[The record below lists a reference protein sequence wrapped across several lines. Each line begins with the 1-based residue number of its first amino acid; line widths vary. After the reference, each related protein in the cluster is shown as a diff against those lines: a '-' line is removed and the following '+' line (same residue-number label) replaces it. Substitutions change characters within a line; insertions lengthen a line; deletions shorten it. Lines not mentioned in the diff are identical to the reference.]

1 VTLLGPH
8 ASAVTRQ
15 RVQLV
20 VAGGLLAGTLLAIA
34 AALDLLGAEQP
45 DWWLVVTA
53 AAALLL
59 AGALAGLLTAVRREA
74 SRVLAAAA
82 ALTGLGAAVLLAL
95 VVTVLVL
102 GRLPHADER
111 SIVVPALV
119 GTAAAA
125 LAVAPLRRAVVGA
138 TQRST
143 IGLRRSPEAVLES
156 FGESSR
162 DVPLEELLRQLAE
175 SLRASLGVQSV
186 EVWTGDNTGIARL
199 LSVPHRASATTRLG
213 AEDGAVLRRAGVAGE
228 AWLALWLP
236 QLLVGRA
243 DAQVRVA
250 PVGYGSDLLGALVV
264 EQPPES
270 ERIRSDDERAL
281 GEISRRLGVVLH
293 NRSLDA
299 ALRASLDDVR
309 RTNDELRASRLRL
322 VSAADAERRR
332 IERDIHDGAQQH
344 LVALAVNLGLARQL
358 LLDESEDR
366 AAVAEILDEVTTDVR
381 TTIAEVRDL
390 AHGIYPPLLRQAGL
404 PDALKAAAQRSTVP
418 VSVEAADVGRPGPD
432 VEAALYFCVL
442 EALQNVAKHA
452 PDATATVRLAVD
464 EATSELV
471 LAVADDGPGFEPS
484 PIGGGQGQQ
493 NMTDRLGAVGGT
505 VTWTSRTADAQVD
518 GDGDRTASGTT
529 VVLRVPVPA
538 PDPRA
543 VQDPVP

>member
-175 SLRASLGVQSV
+175 SLRASLGVHSV

>member
-1 VTLLGPH
+1 MTLLGPQ

-15 RVQLV
+15 RVQLG
-20 VAGGLLAGTLLAIA
+20 VAGGLLAATLLGIT
-34 AALDLLGAEQP
+34 AALDLVGAEQP
-45 DWWLVVTA
+45 DWWLAGA
-53 AAALLL
+53 AAVALLA
-59 AGALAGLLTAVRREA
+59 AGPLAGLLTDVRREA

-82 ALTGLGAAVLLAL
+82 AVTGLGAAVLLAL
-95 VVTVLVL
+95 VVAVLVL

-111 SIVVPALV
+111 SAVVPALV
-119 GTAAAA
+119 GTAVAA
-125 LAVAPLRRAVVGA
+125 LAVAPLSRAVAGA
-138 TQRST
+138 TRRST
-143 IGLRRSPEAVLES
+143 VGLRRSPEAVLES
-156 FGESSR
+156 FGDRTR

-175 SLRASLGVQSV
+175 SLRAALGVHSV
-186 EVWTGDNTGIARL
+186 EVWTGDATGLVRL
-199 LSVPHRASATTRLG
+199 LAVPHRASATMTIG
-213 AEDGAVLRRAGVAGE
+213 AEDAAVLRRAGVAGE

-250 PVGYGSDLLGALVV
+250 PVGYGNDLLGALVV
-264 EQPPES
+264 EQPREG
-270 ERIRSDDERAL
+270 ERIRAEDERTI

-299 ALRASLDDVR
+299 ALQASLDDLR
-309 RTNDELRASRLRL
+309 RTNEELRASRLRL

-358 LLDESEDR
+358 LEDDSEDR
-366 AAVAEILDEVTTDVR
+366 AAVAELLDEVTTDVR

-404 PDALKAAAQRSTVP
+404 PDALKAAAQRSAVP
-418 VSVEAADVGRPGPD
+418 VTVEAADVGRPGPD

-452 PDATATVRLAVD
+452 PDATATVRLSRDDAGSD
-464 EATSELV
+464 LV
-471 LAVADDGPGFEPS
+471 LTVADDGPGLPDVGRES
-484 PIGGGQGQQ
+484 SAGGQGRQ

-505 VTWTSRTADAQVD
+505 VTWSTGTTSD
-518 GDGDRTASGTT
+518 GARGTT

-538 PDPRA
+538 PDA
-543 VQDPVP
+543 TS

>member
-1 VTLLGPH
+1 MTLLGPQ

-20 VAGGLLAGTLLAIA
+20 VAGGLLAATVVAVAG
-34 AALDLLGAEQP
+34 ALDLLGAERP
-45 DWWLVVTA
+45 DWWRVTA
-53 AAALLL
+53 AALALL
-59 AGALAGLLTAVRREA
+59 AVSAAAGLLTAVRREA

-82 ALTGLGAAVLLAL
+82 AVSGLGAAVLLAL
-95 VVTVLVL
+95 AVAVLVM

-111 SIVVPALV
+111 SVVVPALV
-119 GTAAAA
+119 GTAVAA
-125 LAVAPLRRAVVGA
+125 LAEGPLRGTLVRA
-138 TQRST
+138 TRRST
-143 IGLRRSPEAVLES
+143 VGLRRSPEAVLET
-156 FGESSR
+156 FGDSTR

-175 SLRASLGVQSV
+175 SLRSSLGVHSV
-186 EVWTGDNTGIARL
+186 EVWTGDNGGIARL
-199 LSVPHRASATTRLG
+199 LSVPHRASPTTSLG

-250 PVGYGSDLLGALVV
+250 PVGYGSDLLGAIVV
-264 EQPPES
+264 EQPRES

-299 ALRASLDDVR
+299 ALRASLADLR
-309 RTNDELRASRLRL
+309 RTNEELRASRLRL

-358 LLDESEDR
+358 LADESEDR
-366 AAVAEILDEVTTDVR
+366 AAVAEILDEVTNDVR

-404 PDALKAAAQRSTVP
+404 PDALKAAARRSPVP

-452 PDATATVRLAVD
+452 PDATAAVRLSLDA
-464 EATSELV
+464 ATSELLLEV
-471 LAVADDGPGFEPS
+471 SDDGPGFDPS
-484 PIGGGQGQQ
+484 DADGGQGQQ
-493 NMTDRLGAVGGT
+493 NMADRLGAVGGT
-505 VTWTSRTADAQVD
+505 ASWTSTPGR
-518 GDGDRTASGTT
+518 GTT
-529 VVLRVPVPA
+529 VLLRVPAAQPVGPAAPPPPAALPPPAEPA
-538 PDPRA
+538 P
-543 VQDPVP
+543 

>member
-1 VTLLGPH
+1 MTLLGPH
-8 ASAVTRQ
+8 AAAVTRQ
-15 RVQLV
+15 RVQLG
-20 VAGGLLAGTLLAIA
+20 VAGGLLAATVVTIA

-45 DWWLVVTA
+45 DWWLAGPA
-53 AAALLL
+53 AAALLA
-59 AGALAGLLTAVRREA
+59 AGGVAGLLTGVRREA

-95 VVTVLVL
+95 VVAVLVM

-111 SIVVPALV
+111 SVVVPALV
-119 GTAAAA
+119 GTAVAA
-125 LAVAPLRRAVVGA
+125 LAVGPLRRAVVGA
-138 TQRST
+138 TRRST
-143 IGLRRSPEAVLES
+143 VGLRRSPEAVLET
-156 FGESSR
+156 FGDST
-162 DVPLEELLRQLAE
+162 VPLEELLRQLAE
-175 SLRASLGVQSV
+175 SLRSSLGVHSV
-186 EVWTGDNTGIARL
+186 EVWTGDNTGISRL
-199 LSVPHRASATTRLG
+199 LSVPHRASPTTTLA

-250 PVGYGSDLLGALVV
+250 PVGYGSDLLGALLV
-264 EQPPES
+264 EQPRDS
-270 ERIRSDDERAL
+270 ERIRSDDERVL
-281 GEISRRLGVVLH
+281 GETSRRLGVVLH

-299 ALRASLDDVR
+299 ALRASLDDLR

-358 LLDESEDR
+358 LADEAEDR
-366 AAVAEILDEVTTDVR
+366 AAVAEILDEVTADVR

-404 PDALKAAAQRSTVP
+404 PDALRAAAQRSTGP

-452 PDATATVRLAVD
+452 PGAAATVRLSRDA
-464 EATSELV
+464 ATSELV
-471 LAVADDGPGFEPS
+471 LEVADDGPGFDPS
-484 PIGGGQGQQ
+484 AADGGQGQQ
-493 NMTDRLGAVGGT
+493 NMADRLGAVGGT
-505 VTWTSRTADAQVD
+505 VTWVSTPGA
-518 GDGDRTASGTT
+518 GTT
-529 VVLRVPVPA
+529 VELRVPTTEPADPA
-538 PDPRA
+538 P
-543 VQDPVP
+543 

>member
-1 VTLLGPH
+1 VTLLGPQ

-20 VAGGLLAGTLLAIA
+20 VAGGLLAATLLTIVG
-34 AALDLLGAEQP
+34 ALDLLDAEQP
-45 DWWLVVTA
+45 DWWITG
-53 AAALLL
+53 AAALALL
-59 AGALAGLLTAVRREA
+59 VAGALAGLLTAVRREA

-82 ALTGLGAAVLLAL
+82 ALTGLGAAVLIALA
-95 VVTVLVL
+95 VAVLVL

-111 SIVVPALV
+111 SVVVPALV
-119 GTAAAA
+119 GTAVAA
-125 LAVAPLRRAVVGA
+125 LVVGPVRRSVVGA
-138 TQRST
+138 TRRST
-143 IGLRRSPEAVLES
+143 LGLRRTPEAVLET
-156 FGESSR
+156 FGDSTR

-175 SLRASLGVQSV
+175 SLRASLGVHSV
-186 EVWTGDNTGIARL
+186 EVWTGDNTGIAQL
-199 LSVPHRASATTRLG
+199 LSVPHRASATTSLD
-213 AEDGAVLRRAGVAGE
+213 AADGAVLRRAGVAGE

-264 EQPPES
+264 EQPRDS
-270 ERIRSDDERAL
+270 DRIRSDDERVL
-281 GEISRRLGVVLH
+281 GDISRRLGVVLH

-299 ALRASLDDVR
+299 ALRASLDDLR

-358 LLDESEDR
+358 LADETEDR
-366 AAVAEILDEVTTDVR
+366 SAVAEILDEVTTDVR

-390 AHGIYPPLLRQAGL
+390 AHGIYPPLLRQAGP
-404 PDALKAAAQRSTVP
+404 PDALKAAAQRSPVP

-452 PDATATVRLAVD
+452 PGATATVRLSAD
-464 EATSELV
+464 PATADLV
-471 LAVADDGPGFEPS
+471 LEVTDDGPGLDAAVAE
-484 PIGGGQGQQ
+484 GGGQGQQ
-493 NMTDRLGAVGGT
+493 NMADRLGAVGGT
-505 VTWTSRTADAQVD
+505 VTWTSGEA
-518 GDGDRTASGTT
+518 GGTT
-529 VVLRVPVPA
+529 VLLRVPA
-538 PDPRA
+538 P
-543 VQDPVP
+543 